1 MTEFHIV
8 DNMNF
13 DASTVSM
20 IEPSSFLTTFNTTI
34 NNGITKDVTNNGMA
48 SVAQSNDAQIN
59 KAKQFLCAESSNGDT
74 FNKNTVMAKININFI
89 TTGFSKI
96 Y

>member
-34 NNGITKDVTNNGMA
+34 NNGITKDVTNNGIA

-59 KAKQFLCAESSNGDT
+59 KGKTVSLCRII
-74 FNKNTVMAKININFI
+74 KWRYIQ
-89 TTGFSKI
+89 
-96 Y
+96 